1 MIIART
7 TGSASFVIIF
17 PFNMKKKVEE
27 FAEKILEVFFEPIII
42 EGNSISINI
51 NIGICFSNDIKNTD
65 TFLKNSKTALQEA
78 IKKGRNKYAVYDIE
92 MSKNIKKQMQLES
105 DIRDA
110 FNKKEFI
117 VFYQPKTDI
126 EGNIIG
132 YEALSRWKRNEEI
145 IFPGV
150 FIKKIEDMG
159 QINQL
164 FNIVFENVCRDIKN
178 NKKRINNVSI
188 NISPLQLNDKSLSS
202 NVKKTIKY
210 YNIDPSEI
218 KFEFVETTLIDKNYI
233 NVIKELHD
241 YGFKMSI
248 DDFGTGYA
256 KYESILYLFD
266 EKIIDELKIDRIF
279 ISNIQSYAYLTFINS
294 ITQMAKKFGVNVVV
308 EGVENIQQFFILK
321 NISKELIIQGWL
333 LCKAIPFDDIIKL
346 PMDSLKSKLSNL
358 IIESLKMT
366 QKN

>member
-1 MIIART
+1 
-7 TGSASFVIIF
+7 
-17 PFNMKKKVEE
+17 
-27 FAEKILEVFFEPIII
+27 
-42 EGNSISINI
+42 
-51 NIGICFSNDIKNTD
+51 
-65 TFLKNSKTALQEA
+65 
-78 IKKGRNKYAVYDIE
+78 
-92 MSKNIKKQMQLES
+92 
-105 DIRDA
+105 
-110 FNKKEFI
+110 
-117 VFYQPKTDI
+117 
-126 EGNIIG
+126 
-132 YEALSRWKRNEEI
+132 
-145 IFPGV
+145 
-150 FIKKIEDMG
+150 
-159 QINQL
+159 
-164 FNIVFENVCRDIKN
+164 
-178 NKKRINNVSI
+178 
-188 NISPLQLNDKSLSS
+188 
-202 NVKKTIKY
+202 
-210 YNIDPSEI
+210 
-218 KFEFVETTLIDKNYI
+218 
-233 NVIKELHD
+233 
-241 YGFKMSI
+241 MSI